1 MLNELRSFSRNAAL
15 FLVSVSISSV
25 GTGIFNLVF
34 NIYVTEGL
42 HYSEYFLGVLLS
54 ASSLSAALFA
64 LPAGIL
70 GDRVGRKRC
79 IALGTTIIAV
89 SMGGLIWFTSQPILV
104 VMNALFGFGSTLNYV
119 SFAPF
124 MMENAAQKERV
135 HLFSVEAAL
144 NILGY
149 TLGAYLGGMFPSLVN
164 GDQTGALRITLFVGM
179 LLCFTAILPLLMLEE
194 KKKKVLFS
202 KRIVVSG
209 SLLKRFIITNV
220 LIGFG
225 AGLIVPFFNIFF
237 RVRMQASM
245 EVIGL
250 IFALA
255 NVTMGI
261 ATFVA
266 APLASRWGK
275 VRSIVMTEL
284 GSLPFLLMIAYSSR
298 LELVTLGFIARG
310 ALMNMGNPISSAF
323 MMENLKEEERATV
336 NGIVMAG
343 WNGSWAVSNV
353 VAGNLM
359 SRGMYGLP
367 FLITSALYA
376 VSSALYYLF
385 FRSLENPR
393 RMNPVDQKQE
403 T

>member
-1 MLNELRSFSRNAAL
+1 MLDELRSFSRNAVL
-15 FLVSVSISSV
+15 FLVSVSVSSV
-25 GTGIFNLVF
+25 GTGIFYLVF

-42 HYSEYFLGVLLS
+42 HYSEYFLGALLS
-54 ASSLSAALFA
+54 ASSLSAAVFS
-64 LPAGIL
+64 LPGGIL

-79 IALGTTIIAV
+79 IILGTTIVAL
-89 SMGGLIWFTSQPILV
+89 SMGGLISFTSQTVLV
-104 VMNALFGFGSTLNYV
+104 AMNALLGFGSTLNYV

-135 HLFSVEAAL
+135 HLFSVQAAM

-149 TLGAYLGGMFPSLVN
+149 TLGAYLGGTFPSLVT
-164 GDQTGALRITLFVGM
+164 GSQTDALRTTLLIGM
-179 LLCFTAILPLLMLEE
+179 LLCCTAVFPLLMLQEE
-194 KKKKVLFS
+194 KKKILFS
-202 KRIVVSG
+202 RRIVVSG
-209 SLLKRFIITNV
+209 GLLKRFLLTNV

-245 EVIGL
+245 ETIGL
-250 IFALA
+250 IFALG

-261 ATFVA
+261 ATFAA

-275 VRSIVMTEL
+275 VRSIVLTEL
-284 GSLPFLLMIAYSSR
+284 GSLPFLLMIAYSPR

-336 NGIVMAG
+336 NGIVMGG

-359 SRGMYGLP
+359 SRGLYQLP
-367 FLITSALYA
+367 FVITSSLYA

-385 FRSLENPR
+385 FRSLEKTHQVEKLPDYVKR
-393 RMNPVDQKQE
+393 
-403 T
+403 